1 VDSRTP
7 EEAVVIASLRGR
19 LAKQAEEFA
28 KAAARGPGI
37 RRSRLAC
44 RAISARSQG
53 VDPGV

>member
-7 EEAVVIASLRGR
+7 EEAVVITSLRCR

-37 RRSRLAC
+37 N
-44 RAISARSQG
+44 RAKTGEHGDHDADQRP
-53 VDPGV
+53 VA